1 MQIKPCFE
9 TPSDETRKG
18 NCCIIQGG
26 KKSICFPLLVMS
38 KGLIVLPW
46 FSEVLTV
53 WIRIF
58 YSSAEA
64 LNCQQ
69 SCQLWEADELEARA
83 QMCHVLGT
91 DVVL

>member
-1 MQIKPCFE
+1 MRQEKG
-9 TPSDETRKG
+9 TATLYRDER
-18 NCCIIQGG
+18 NL
-26 KKSICFPLLVMS
+26 SAFPLLVIS

-46 FSEVLTV
+46 FSEVLSV